1 MSGGA
6 PVDQQT
12 TAASAPSETFP
23 WLKVWEWVAGAT
35 VLTGSV
41 IYVLLQALYVE
52 FYDDFGVRP
61 EQVGL
66 DRGAVLSRAAW
77 AALLVLVLLA
87 GVAAVVSAVDWGR
100 TRRRLQPA
108 GSVVIGLVAVGVV
121 VVYLVARGQVEDAAE
136 QATRGRSVDGINAF
150 GTLVDIRAYP
160 AQVRWLGDAATRP
173 AVTTR
178 ADVMFLGRGDDVAV
192 FYTQACSTIVVPAA
206 TVEIELLDQGA
217 NPAVDDVQLDWDPES
232 C

>member
-1 MSGGA
+1 MSPDA
-6 PVDQQT
+6 PADLPT
-12 TAASAPSETFP
+12 TGVGTPAETFP

-77 AALLVLVLLA
+77 AALLVLVVTAALA
-87 GVAAVVSAVDWGR
+87 AAVSAVEWGR
-100 TRRRLQPA
+100 TRRRLRPL
-108 GSVVIGLVAVGVV
+108 GSVLIGLVAVAVV
-121 VVYLVARGQVEDAAE
+121 VAYLVARDQVEDAAE

-160 AQVRWLGDAATRP
+160 ARVRWLGDDP
-173 AVTTR
+173 TR
-178 ADVMFLGRGDDVAV
+178 ASVASRSEVMFLGRGGDVAV
-192 FYTQACSTIVVPAA
+192 FYTQACSTIIVPAD

-217 NPAVDDVQLDWDPES
+217 NPAIDDAQLDWDPTS